1 MLSFFLPFIHRAL
14 SGFQSMYGYS
24 KNTFNFVLA
33 SIIMCLYPLIVYD
46 GGWLYLLFLSVNISI
61 VYMKTMSFKLL
72 PKVSLLEKYEDIHLW
87 ENLVTGGYVLY
98 LVLAHY
104 NILLIMCSVYP
115 ALILHK
121 GFINIG
127 SKLSFFATATDDPT
141 GKTYGFKLFG
151 LKIKRTGNAYRFTMA
166 ILSIVAAIIIYL
178 LNWNILIPNWY

>member
-1 MLSFFLPFIHRAL
+1 MLSFFLPFIQRAL
-14 SGFQSMYGYS
+14 SGFQSMFGYS
-24 KNTFNFVLA
+24 NRKLEFLLISILIGVMPLLFFNF
-33 SIIMCLYPLIVYD
+33 
-46 GGWLYLLFLSVNISI
+46 GWLFITFFIVNLFV
-61 VYMKTMSFKLL
+61 VYMKTMSFNVL
-72 PKVSLLEKYEDIHLW
+72 PNLTLFKKYGDIHLW

-104 NILLIMCSVYP
+104 NILFIMCSVYP

-166 ILSIVAAIIIYL
+166 ILSILAAILIYL
-178 LNWNILIPNWY
+178 LNWNISIPNWY